1 MQTRTVTDNRIMN
14 RDFSLK
20 KLAEIIRTDPMMLYC
35 SELDRMITGCESLL
49 DVGCGADSPVQY
61 LQHRVAHLVGVD
73 GFQRSIDASREKR
86 IHDDYRC
93 IDILHIGRTFA
104 RDSFDCVLAS
114 DVIEHLNKD
123 DGYRLVE
130 QMESIARKKS
140 IIFTPNGF
148 LAQGE
153 HSDNPLQRHRSGWTV
168 AEMRQLGYN
177 VIGINGW
184 KPLLGELAAVRYRP
198 QKFWSLLSRVTQ
210 LYVRDRPQ
218 HAFQILCV
226 KELESGEAR

>member
-1 MQTRTVTDNRIMN
+1 MVARTATGEGKLNSQ
-14 RDFSLK
+14 FSLNN
-20 KLAEIIRTDPMMLYC
+20 LAEIMRTDPMTLYC
-35 SELDRMITGCESLL
+35 SELDRIISGCESLL
-49 DVGCGADSPVQY
+49 DVGCGADSPVQH
-61 LQHRVAHLVGVD
+61 LQHRAAHQVGVD
-73 GFQRSIDASREKR
+73 GFRRSIDASREKH

-93 IDILHIGRTFA
+93 IDILHIGQAFA

-114 DVIEHLNKD
+114 DVIEHLDKD

-168 AEMRQLGYN
+168 AEMWQLGYD

-198 QKFWSLLSRVTQ
+198 RKLWSLISRVTQ

-226 KELESGEAR
+226 KELQSGEAT

>member
-1 MQTRTVTDNRIMN
+1 MN

-226 KELESGEAR
+226 KELESGEAP